1 VCICARVCAKQLI
14 MNAFGS
20 EKSANRSAGKW
31 TPVVGDVSRW
41 HPRTSCGVP
50 SAVNPHHMALIAIVS
65 RVVIAAAAAASEVE
79 TSVSRAHKQHWFGR
93 CTASVVYNNNNN
105 NNILLKL
112 STINKVFSSL
122 IVCCQFVFLLSSI

>member
-1 VCICARVCAKQLI
+1 

-31 TPVVGDVSRW
+31 TPVVGDVSRR

-65 RVVIAAAAAASEVE
+65 RVVIATAASEVE
-79 TSVSRAHKQHWFGR
+79 TSVSRAHRHHWFGR
-93 CTASVVYNNNNN
+93 CTAFAATAVYYIISNV
-105 NNILLKL
+105 LLKL
-112 STINKVFSSL
+112 PAI
-122 IVCCQFVFLLSSI
+122 

>member
-1 VCICARVCAKQLI
+1 MRVYYSCCGLLYETAARARVHEFACVCASECNCTSVCGCVNMYVYVRVCVCVCACVERLI

-31 TPVVGDVSRW
+31 TPVVGDVSRR

-65 RVVIAAAAAASEVE
+65 RVVIATAAS
-79 TSVSRAHKQHWFGR
+79 
-93 CTASVVYNNNNN
+93 
-105 NNILLKL
+105 
-112 STINKVFSSL
+112 
-122 IVCCQFVFLLSSI
+122 